1 MEARVYRLN
10 CSEKTEPRIETYQET
25 RDSLWVESFIS
36 GNSED
41 EEREAFREVR
51 VGKKKVMIEHRSG
64 ANDNATVCVSE
75 TTEMGEDDTELCLYT
90 LQG

>member
-1 MEARVYRLN
+1 M
-10 CSEKTEPRIETYQET
+10 
-25 RDSLWVESFIS
+25 
-36 GNSED
+36 
-41 EEREAFREVR
+41 R